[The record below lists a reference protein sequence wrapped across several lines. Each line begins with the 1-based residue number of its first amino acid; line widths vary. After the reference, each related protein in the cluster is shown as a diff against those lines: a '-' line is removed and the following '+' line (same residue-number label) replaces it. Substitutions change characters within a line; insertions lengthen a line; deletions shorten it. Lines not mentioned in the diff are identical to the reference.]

1 MMSEVKL
8 VDEKSQVGVSARA
21 RSLLHT
27 CHWVS
32 QQPMREEKDHKLC
45 DDTGSVGLKQTNCS
59 GVARV
64 FADTIGVEISV
75 RGGTM

>member
-1 MMSEVKL
+1 
-8 VDEKSQVGVSARA
+8 
-21 RSLLHT
+21 
-27 CHWVS
+27 
-32 QQPMREEKDHKLC
+32 MRGEKDHELC

-75 RGGTM
+75 RGGTMQ